1 MINIITSFYISV
13 IPGWNNNEERQ
24 NELKECLN
32 INLKNKN
39 IEKIHLFLDD
49 ENALNYINKLNNDKI
64 NIISIGI
71 KPTYKDYFKYSLE
84 NLSGKICM
92 ITNTDIYLHTLDL
105 NLMEKLNDGN
115 TVFSLT
121 RYEHDFSSFNIDNY
135 SGSHD
140 CFIFKSPINLFKSL
154 DNLLFPQNIWGSENK
169 VLFEMKNNGIIIYNP
184 CFQIKIVHLHKSE
197 VRNLDRIRLPKKNS
211 WIVKPSFI

>member
-32 INLKNKN
+32 INLKNEN

-49 ENALNYINKLNNDKI
+49 ENALNYINKLNNNKI
-64 NIISIGI
+64 NIVSIGI

-92 ITNTDIYLHTLDL
+92 ITNSDIYLHTLDL
-105 NLMEKLNDGN
+105 NLMEKLNDCN

-121 RYEHDFSSFNIDNY
+121 RYEYDMSAISINNY
-135 SGSHD
+135 CGSHD
-140 CFIFKSPINLFKSL
+140 CFIFKSPINLFESIN
-154 DNLLFPQNIWGSENK
+154 NLSFPQNVWGSENK
-169 VLFEMKNNGIIIYNP
+169 VLFEMKNNGIVNYNP
-184 CFQIKIVHLHKSE
+184 CFQIKIVHLHKSD
-197 VRNLDRIRLPKKNS
+197 VRNLDRIKLPKKNS
-211 WIVKPSFI
+211 WVVKPSFI